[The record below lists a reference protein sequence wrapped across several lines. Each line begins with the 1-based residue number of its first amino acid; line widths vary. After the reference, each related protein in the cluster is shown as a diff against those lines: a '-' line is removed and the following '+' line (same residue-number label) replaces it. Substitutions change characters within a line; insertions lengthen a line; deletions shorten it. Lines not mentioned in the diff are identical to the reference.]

1 MDRGRQAPKSSHA
14 VKKGGD
20 ADPMRIGNT
29 RLPSTA
35 HIPITPNAIP
45 AMSAPLNSGMLNMV
59 LSIGSMYIWLLI
71 AVQHM
76 NKIRAMIDP
85 NVI

>member
-1 MDRGRQAPKSSHA
+1 
-14 VKKGGD
+14 
-20 ADPMRIGNT
+20 MRIGNT

-35 HIPITPNAIP
+35 HIPITANAIP
-45 AMSAPLNSGMLNMV
+45 AMSAPLNFGMPNMA